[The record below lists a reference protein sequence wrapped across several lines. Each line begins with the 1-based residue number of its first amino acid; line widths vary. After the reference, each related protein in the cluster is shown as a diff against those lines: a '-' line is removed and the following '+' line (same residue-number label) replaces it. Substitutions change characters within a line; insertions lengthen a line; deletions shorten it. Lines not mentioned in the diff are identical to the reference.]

1 MSSDPMDPAPI
12 DPIDPADPGPRE
24 SLRERLRDDV
34 WGDEKS
40 ELDAEAVVEEF
51 DEEHPE
57 AGRRWYE
64 HPAAVPFTAV
74 ARFIGRNGKRIAV
87 TIAGFAVLLAG
98 VALLVLP
105 GPGWLLIFVGLG
117 ILSTEYVWAR
127 KLLVKAKEKAEQAK
141 DAVLRKKGQEPAE
154 AGSVE
159 AEAES
164 EAEVGPVVA
173 VGDTS
178 PEGEDPPAPPKD

>member
-1 MSSDPMDPAPI
+1 MSSDPIDPAPAE
-12 DPIDPADPGPRE
+12 PIDPADPSARE

-34 WGDEKS
+34 WGDETS
-40 ELDAEAVVEEF
+40 ELDAEAVVQEF

-141 DAVLRKKGQEPAE
+141 DAVLRKKGQEPADPPE
-154 AGSVE
+154 PDASDSIEEETATAIVDGE
-159 AEAES
+159 
-164 EAEVGPVVA
+164 
-173 VGDTS
+173 DT
-178 PEGEDPPAPPKD
+178 PEGDDPPAPAKD